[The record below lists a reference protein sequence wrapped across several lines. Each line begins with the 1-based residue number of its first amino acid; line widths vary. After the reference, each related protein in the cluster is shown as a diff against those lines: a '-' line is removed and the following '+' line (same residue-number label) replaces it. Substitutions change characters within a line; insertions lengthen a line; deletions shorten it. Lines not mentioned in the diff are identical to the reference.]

1 MFYHTF
7 WSNPILYNGA
17 ACILTVIIE
26 VCWFRVFGYKR
37 PLDLGIIA
45 LSNVVTNVALNTFLD
60 LVPDA
65 FDVPWL
71 IILEL
76 LVVAAEYLIYRKASD
91 RPAGSLSL
99 RSSPTCCRSSSA
111 RWSTTSSDS
120 HSFLCR
126 GCRFFQ
132 LKDRLCFD
140 LSH

>member
-26 VCWFRVFGYKR
+26 VCWFRIFRYKR

-65 FDVPWL
+65 FGVPWL

-76 LVVAAEYLIYRKASD
+76 LVVAAEYLIYRKAFGPS
-91 RPAGSLSL
+91 RRLLILTFFANVLS
-99 RSSPTCCRSSSA
+99 
-111 RWSTTSSDS
+111 
-120 HSFLCR
+120 
-126 GCRFFQ
+126 FFIGA
-132 LKDRLCFD
+132 LIYNIF
-140 LSH
+140 

>member
-1 MFYHTF
+1 MFYNTF

-76 LVVAAEYLIYRKASD
+76 LVVAAEYLIYRKAFGPS
-91 RPAGSLSL
+91 RRLLILTFFANALSVFIGAL
-99 RSSPTCCRSSSA
+99 IYNI
-111 RWSTTSSDS
+111 
-120 HSFLCR
+120 F
-126 GCRFFQ
+126 
-132 LKDRLCFD
+132 
-140 LSH
+140 

>member
-1 MFYHTF
+1 MIYKSF

-26 VCWFRVFGYKR
+26 VCWFRIFGYKR

-76 LVVAAEYLIYRKASD
+76 LVVAVEYLVYRRAFGPSKRLLILTFCANVV
-91 RPAGSLSL
+91 
-99 RSSPTCCRSSSA
+99 
-111 RWSTTSSDS
+111 
-120 HSFLCR
+120 SFLI
-126 GCRFFQ
+126 GALVYNIF
-132 LKDRLCFD
+132 
-140 LSH
+140 

>member
-1 MFYHTF
+1 MFNQLF

-26 VCWFRVFGYKR
+26 VFWMRVFGYKR

-65 FDVPWL
+65 FDAPWL

-76 LVVAAEYLIYRKASD
+76 LVVVVEYLIYRKAFGPS
-91 RPAGSLSL
+91 RRLLILTFFANVLSF
-99 RSSPTCCRSSSA
+99 
-111 RWSTTSSDS
+111 
-120 HSFLCR
+120 FL
-126 GCRFFQ
+126 GALIYNIF
-132 LKDRLCFD
+132 
-140 LSH
+140 

>member
-76 LVVAAEYLIYRKASD
+76 LVVAAEYLIYRKAFGPS
-91 RPAGSLSL
+91 RRLLILAFFANVLS
-99 RSSPTCCRSSSA
+99 
-111 RWSTTSSDS
+111 
-120 HSFLCR
+120 
-126 GCRFFQ
+126 FFIGA
-132 LKDRLCFD
+132 LVYNIF
-140 LSH
+140 

>member
-26 VCWFRVFGYKR
+26 VCWFRVFGYKKT
-37 PLDLGIIA
+37 LDLGIIV

-76 LVVAAEYLIYRKASD
+76 LAVAVEYLIYRKAFGPS
-91 RPAGSLSL
+91 RKLLILTFFANVL
-99 RSSPTCCRSSSA
+99 
-111 RWSTTSSDS
+111 
-120 HSFLCR
+120 SFLV
-126 GCRFFQ
+126 GALVYELF
-132 LKDRLCFD
+132 
-140 LSH
+140 